1 MSEEKLNLDL
11 IQKLRKQLKH
21 EEEIKAYNKAQEVSI
36 NGDLLKSSVS
46 QVKSSEEE
54 AKELEDFQKRFG
66 IETRTQ
72 EQIEKEILQGQ
83 LDLVEGQD
91 IMDDSKLDEISL
103 AELDQE
109 LNADSYN
116 NVPRT
121 TDIHVKYF
129 DDLDD
134 TPDPISK
141 GAKIEKKPIGYPDIP
156 RSSEMI
162 PENLKQEIEMDSISS
177 MGLENGNLNLN
188 KGYKPAE
195 NRSLKLDVDLDIQDS
210 NPMTVDTI
218 TKVDL
223 GLDLGGEVRQEVERD
238 EITIDDFQ
246 NLVEEDQISESKSDK
261 EANLHLGEQRNRY
274 KTILDARGSNNLL
287 NDYYSKD
294 KKAEEP
300 IKIEIEDKEESRQL
314 KEESRQLKEEP
325 KSISIEELIAN
336 SSSEK
341 SNKVEELGNKST
353 SVIEDNI
360 DVSNLDEELEESQLN
375 KEISKEEK
383 KLDLDSIL
391 EQAKGLVNE
400 RKSNESGQNVQVS
413 STQIIEPTSKSTS
426 NQEITNLID
435 RVESEFQDLNTSLF
449 AEDMQLDTMEDA
461 YEKLKEKV
469 NSAQYKLDNKD
480 VNTITDVVSD
490 SVEKILDKN
499 ISLEEKSKASQKAKE
514 AKELVEELK
523 QKQGEIPQ
531 DLEEIL
537 ELDFDSIV
545 FEPENSVEFKNKSE
559 ELKNEVIPAS
569 INFEDIPLTKENEYS
584 PSKTGGMLGDIM
596 EELQLDLPNTEVVEE
611 TNDLKEDLM
620 SQLKNIR
627 EMALDTEESQINYIK
642 ANLKKILSEQNIK
655 LGFVT
660 DRKLLPEVIAEIKKD
675 DNLVVESVLD
685 NNGNIIPD
693 KTLIAFKELDDILLP
708 RRQEYQNFIS
718 TLIEKSKELFS
729 TGKTQRIAI
738 RDENHIPILTEN
750 ELDLVVK
757 EIGIPY
763 EILPNKKT
771 LILKGTV

>member
-287 NDYYSKD
+287 NDYYAKD

-300 IKIEIEDKEESRQL
+300 IKIEIED

-375 KEISKEEK
+375 KEIPKEEK
-383 KLDLDSIL
+383 KLDLGSIL

-413 STQIIEPTSKSTS
+413 STQIIEPTLKSTS

-499 ISLEEKSKASQKAKE
+499 TSLEEKSKASQKAKE

>member
-1 MSEEKLNLDL
+1 MSEGKLNLDL

-21 EEEIKAYNKAQEVSI
+21 EEEIRAYNKAQEVSI
-36 NGDLLKSSVS
+36 NGNLLKSSVS
-46 QVKSSEEE
+46 QVKPSEEE

-83 LDLVEGQD
+83 LDLVEGQE
-91 IMDDSKLDEISL
+91 ITDDSKLDEISL

-129 DDLDD
+129 DDLED
-134 TPDPISK
+134 TPDPISN
-141 GAKIEKKPIGYPDIP
+141 GTKIEKKPIGYPDIP

-177 MGLENGNLNLN
+177 MELENGNLNLN
-188 KGYKPAE
+188 KGYKPVE
-195 NRSLKLDVDLDIQDS
+195 NRSLKLDVDLYIQES

-223 GLDLGGEVRQEVERD
+223 GLDLGGEVRQEVERN

-246 NLVEEDQISESKSDK
+246 NLVEEDQISESNSDR

-274 KTILDARGSNNLL
+274 KTILDARGSDNLL
-287 NDYYSKD
+287 NDYYSKE
-294 KKAEEP
+294 KKVEEP
-300 IKIEIEDKEESRQL
+300 IKLEIQD
-314 KEESRQLKEEP
+314 KEEP
-325 KSISIEELIAN
+325 KSISIEELIAE

-341 SNKVEELGNKST
+341 SNKVEELDDKST
-353 SVIEDNI
+353 SVIEGTI

-375 KEISKEEK
+375 KEIPKEEK

-391 EQAKGLVNE
+391 DQAKGLVNE
-400 RKSNESGQNVQVS
+400 RKSNENSQNAPIS
-413 STQIIEPTSKSTS
+413 SIPIIESTSKSTS

-435 RVESEFQDLNTSLF
+435 RVESEFQDLSTSLF
-449 AEDMQLDTMEDA
+449 AEDMQLDTVEDA

-490 SVEKILDKN
+490 SVGKILDKN
-499 ISLEEKSKASQKAKE
+499 TSLEEKNKASQKAKE

-545 FEPENSVEFKNKSE
+545 FEPENSVEFKHKSE
-559 ELKNEVIPAS
+559 EIKNEVIPAS
-569 INFEDIPLTKENEYS
+569 INFEDIHLTEESENS
-584 PSKTGGMLGDIM
+584 SSKMGGMLGDIM
-596 EELQLDLPNTEVVEE
+596 EELQLDLPNTETVEE

-627 EMALDTEESQINYIK
+627 EMALDTEEAQINYIK

-660 DRKLLPEVIAEIKKD
+660 DRKLLPEVIDEIKKD
-675 DNLVVESVLD
+675 NNLVVESVLD

-729 TGKTQRIAI
+729 TGRTQRIAI

>member
-1 MSEEKLNLDL
+1 MSEGKLNLDL

-21 EEEIKAYNKAQEVSI
+21 EEEIRAYNKSQEVSI

-83 LDLVEGQD
+83 LDLVEGQE
-91 IMDDSKLDEISL
+91 ITDDSKLDEISL

-116 NVPRT
+116 NIPRT

-134 TPDPISK
+134 TPDPISN
-141 GAKIEKKPIGYPDIP
+141 GTKIEKKPIGYPDIP

-162 PENLKQEIEMDSISS
+162 PENLKQEIKMDSISS
-177 MGLENGNLNLN
+177 MELENGNLNLN
-188 KGYKPAE
+188 NGYNPVE
-195 NRSLKLDVDLDIQDS
+195 NRSLKLDVDLDIQES

-223 GLDLGGEVRQEVERD
+223 GLDLGGEVRQEVERN

-274 KTILDARGSNNLL
+274 KTILDARGSDNLL
-287 NDYYSKD
+287 NDYYSNEKRV
-294 KKAEEP
+294 EEP
-300 IKIEIEDKEESRQL
+300 IKLEIQDKEELQ
-314 KEESRQLKEEP
+314 QPKEEP
-325 KSISIEELIAN
+325 KSISIEELIAE

-341 SNKVEELGNKST
+341 SNKVEELDDKST
-353 SVIEDNI
+353 SVIEGTI

-375 KEISKEEK
+375 KEIPKEEK

-391 EQAKGLVNE
+391 GQAKGLVNE
-400 RKSNESGQNVQVS
+400 RKSNESSQNAPIS
-413 STQIIEPTSKSTS
+413 STPIIESTPKSTS

-435 RVESEFQDLNTSLF
+435 RVGSEFQDLNTSLF

-490 SVEKILDKN
+490 SVGKILDKN
-499 ISLEEKSKASQKAKE
+499 TSLEEKNKASQKAKE

-545 FEPENSVEFKNKSE
+545 FEPENSVEFKHKSE
-559 ELKNEVIPAS
+559 EIKNEVIPAS
-569 INFEDIPLTKENEYS
+569 INFEDIHLTKESEDS
-584 PSKTGGMLGDIM
+584 PSKMGGMLGDIM
-596 EELQLDLPNTEVVEE
+596 EELQLDLPNTETVEE

-627 EMALDTEESQINYIK
+627 EMALDTEEAQINYIK

-660 DRKLLPEVIAEIKKD
+660 DRKLLPEVIDEIKKD
-675 DNLVVESVLD
+675 NNLVVESVLD

-729 TGKTQRIAI
+729 TGRTQRIAI

>member
-141 GAKIEKKPIGYPDIP
+141 GTKIEKKPIGYPDIP

-287 NDYYSKD
+287 NDYYAKD

-300 IKIEIEDKEESRQL
+300 IKIEIEDKEES
-314 KEESRQLKEEP
+314 KKLKEEP

-375 KEISKEEK
+375 KEIPKEEK

-400 RKSNESGQNVQVS
+400 RKSNESSQNASIS
-413 STQIIEPTSKSTS
+413 STPIIESTPKSTS

-490 SVEKILDKN
+490 SVGKILDKN
-499 ISLEEKSKASQKAKE
+499 TSLEEKSKASKKAKE

-545 FEPENSVEFKNKSE
+545 FEPENSVEFKHKSE
-559 ELKNEVIPAS
+559 EIKNEVIPAS

-655 LGFVT
+655 LGFIT

>member
-188 KGYKPAE
+188 KGYKPVE

-274 KTILDARGSNNLL
+274 KTILDARCSNNLL
-287 NDYYSKD
+287 NDYYAKD

-300 IKIEIEDKEESRQL
+300 IKIEIEDKEES
-314 KEESRQLKEEP
+314 KQLKEEP

-341 SNKVEELGNKST
+341 SNKVEELDNKST

-413 STQIIEPTSKSTS
+413 STQIIEPTPKSTS

-499 ISLEEKSKASQKAKE
+499 TSLEEKSKASQKAKE

-569 INFEDIPLTKENEYS
+569 INFEDIPLIKENEYS

>member
-21 EEEIKAYNKAQEVSI
+21 EEEIKAYNKSQEVSI

-46 QVKSSEEE
+46 RVKSSEDEE
-54 AKELEDFQKRFG
+54 KELEDFQKRFG

-83 LDLVEGQD
+83 LDLVEGQT
-91 IMDDSKLDEISL
+91 ITDDSKLDDISL

-109 LNADSYN
+109 LNPDSYN
-116 NVPRT
+116 DIPRT

-129 DDLDD
+129 DDLEDV
-134 TPDPISK
+134 PDPISVGTK
-141 GAKIEKKPIGYPDIP
+141 VEKNQIGYPDIP
-156 RSSEMI
+156 RSSDMI
-162 PENLKQEIEMDSISS
+162 PENLKQEIKMDSISS

-188 KGYKPAE
+188 KGYKPVE
-195 NRSLKLDVDLDIQDS
+195 NRSLKLDVDLDVQDS
-210 NPMTVDTI
+210 NPMTLDTI

-223 GLDLGGEVRQEVERD
+223 GLDLGGEVRHEVERD

-246 NLVEEDQISESKSDK
+246 NLVEEDAISESKSDK
-261 EANLHLGEQRNRY
+261 DANLHIGEQRSRY
-274 KTILDARGSNNLL
+274 KTILEARGSDKLL
-287 NDYYSKD
+287 DEYYTKD
-294 KKAEEP
+294 ETPVEP
-300 IKIEIEDKEESRQL
+300 ITLEIEIDDEPQKPKEEA
-314 KEESRQLKEEP
+314 
-325 KSISIEELIAN
+325 KSISIEELLA
-336 SSSEK
+336 SSSQEK
-341 SNKVEELGNKST
+341 SDKIEEPIQKPT
-353 SVIEDNI
+353 SVIETTI
-360 DVSNLDEELEESQLN
+360 DVSDLDQELEESQINNETL
-375 KEISKEEK
+375 KEDK
-383 KLDLDSIL
+383 KLDLDGLL
-391 EQAKGLVNE
+391 EQAKGLVEE
-400 RKSNESGQNVQVS
+400 RKSDKSRENLEIPSTLNKES
-413 STQIIEPTSKSTS
+413 TPKSTS

-480 VNTITDVVSD
+480 VSTITGVVSD
-490 SVEKILDKN
+490 SVDKILDKN
-499 ISLEEKSKASQKAKE
+499 TTFEEKSKASQKAKE
-514 AKELVEELK
+514 AKGLVEDLK
-523 QKQGEIPQ
+523 QKQGDIPQ

-545 FEPENSVEFKNKSE
+545 FEPENTVEFKDKSE

-569 INFEDIPLTKENEYS
+569 INFEDIHLTEEGTENH
-584 PSKTGGMLGDIM
+584 SKMGGMLGDIM
-596 EELQLDLPNTEVVEE
+596 EELELDLPTEE
-611 TNDLKEDLM
+611 TTEETSDFKEDLM
-620 SQLKNIR
+620 LQLKNIR

-642 ANLKKILSEQNIK
+642 ANLKKILSEQDIK

-660 DRKLLPEVIAEIKKD
+660 DRKLLPEVISEIGKD
-675 DNLVVESVLD
+675 NNLIIEDVLD
-685 NNGNIIPD
+685 NNGNIIPN
-693 KTLIAFKELDDILLP
+693 KTLIAFKELDDVLLP
-708 RRQEYQNFIS
+708 RRKAYQDFIN

-738 RDENHIPILTEN
+738 RDENHIPILTES
-750 ELDLVVK
+750 ELEVVVK

-771 LILKGTV
+771 LVLKGMI

>member
-1 MSEEKLNLDL
+1 MSEGKLNLDL

-21 EEEIKAYNKAQEVSI
+21 EEEIRAYNKAQEVSI

-54 AKELEDFQKRFG
+54 AKELEDFQKRLG

-83 LDLVEGQD
+83 LDLVEGQE
-91 IMDDSKLDEISL
+91 ITDDSKLDEISL
-103 AELDQE
+103 AELDRE

-116 NVPRT
+116 NIPRT

-129 DDLDD
+129 DDLED
-134 TPDPISK
+134 TPDPISN
-141 GAKIEKKPIGYPDIP
+141 GTTVGKKPIGYPDIP
-156 RSSEMI
+156 RSSEMV

-177 MGLENGNLNLN
+177 MSLENSNLNLN

-195 NRSLKLDVDLDIQDS
+195 NRSLKLDVDLDIQES
-210 NPMTVDTI
+210 TPMTVDTI

-223 GLDLGGEVRQEVERD
+223 GLDLGGEVRQEVERN

-261 EANLHLGEQRNRY
+261 EANMHIGEQRNRY
-274 KTILDARGSNNLL
+274 KTILDARGSDNLL
-287 NDYYSKD
+287 NDYYSKE
-294 KKAEEP
+294 KKVEEP
-300 IKIEIEDKEESRQL
+300 IKIEIKDKEEPPQP
-314 KEESRQLKEEP
+314 KEEP
-325 KSISIEELIAN
+325 KSISIEELIAE

-341 SNKVEELGNKST
+341 SNKVEELDDKST
-353 SVIEDNI
+353 SVIGGTI

-375 KEISKEEK
+375 KEMSKEEK

-391 EQAKGLVNE
+391 EQTKGLVNE
-400 RKSNESGQNVQVS
+400 RKSNESSKNTPIS
-413 STQIIEPTSKSTS
+413 STPVIESTPKSTS

-490 SVEKILDKN
+490 SVGKILDKN
-499 ISLEEKSKASQKAKE
+499 TSLEEKSKASQKAKE

-523 QKQGEIPQ
+523 QRQGEIPQ

-545 FEPENSVEFKNKSE
+545 FEPENSVEFKHKSDE
-559 ELKNEVIPAS
+559 IKNEVIPAS
-569 INFEDIPLTKENEYS
+569 INFEDINLTKESEDS
-584 PSKTGGMLGDIM
+584 PSKMGGMLEDIM
-596 EELQLDLPNTEVVEE
+596 EELQLDLPDTETVEE

-642 ANLKKILSEQNIK
+642 ANLKRILSEQNIK

-660 DRKLLPEVIAEIKKD
+660 DRKLLPEVIDEIKKD
-675 DNLVVESVLD
+675 NNLVVESVLD

-729 TGKTQRIAI
+729 TGRTQRIAI

-771 LILKGTV
+771 LILKGMV

>member
-1 MSEEKLNLDL
+1 MSEGKLNLDL

-21 EEEIKAYNKAQEVSI
+21 EEEIRAYNKAQEVSI

-54 AKELEDFQKRFG
+54 AKELEDFQKRLG

-83 LDLVEGQD
+83 LDLVEGQE
-91 IMDDSKLDEISL
+91 ITDDSKLDEISL
-103 AELDQE
+103 AELDRE

-116 NVPRT
+116 NIPRT

-129 DDLDD
+129 DDLED
-134 TPDPISK
+134 TPDPISN
-141 GAKIEKKPIGYPDIP
+141 GTTVGKKPIGYPDIP
-156 RSSEMI
+156 RSSEMV

-177 MGLENGNLNLN
+177 MSLENSNLNLN

-195 NRSLKLDVDLDIQDS
+195 NRSLKLDVDLDIQES
-210 NPMTVDTI
+210 TPMTVDTI

-223 GLDLGGEVRQEVERD
+223 GLDLGGEVRQEVERN

-261 EANLHLGEQRNRY
+261 EANMHIGEQRNRY
-274 KTILDARGSNNLL
+274 KTILDARGSDNLL
-287 NDYYSKD
+287 NDYYSKEN
-294 KKAEEP
+294 KVEEP
-300 IKIEIEDKEESRQL
+300 IKIEIKDKEEPPQP
-314 KEESRQLKEEP
+314 KEEP
-325 KSISIEELIAN
+325 KSISIEELIAE

-341 SNKVEELGNKST
+341 SNKVEELDDKST
-353 SVIEDNI
+353 SVIGGTI

-375 KEISKEEK
+375 KEMSKEEK

-391 EQAKGLVNE
+391 EQTKGLVNE
-400 RKSNESGQNVQVS
+400 RKSNESSKNTPIS
-413 STQIIEPTSKSTS
+413 STPVIESTPKSTS

-490 SVEKILDKN
+490 SVGKILDKN
-499 ISLEEKSKASQKAKE
+499 TSLEEKSKASQKAKE

-523 QKQGEIPQ
+523 QRQGEIPQ

-545 FEPENSVEFKNKSE
+545 FEPENSVEFKHKSDE
-559 ELKNEVIPAS
+559 IKNEVIPAS
-569 INFEDIPLTKENEYS
+569 INFEDINLTKESEDS
-584 PSKTGGMLGDIM
+584 PSKMGGMLEDIM
-596 EELQLDLPNTEVVEE
+596 EELQLDLPDTETVEE

-627 EMALDTEESQINYIK
+627 KMALDTEESQINYIK
-642 ANLKKILSEQNIK
+642 ANLKRILSEQNIK

-660 DRKLLPEVIAEIKKD
+660 DRKLLPEVIDEIKKD
-675 DNLVVESVLD
+675 NNLVVESVLD

-729 TGKTQRIAI
+729 TGRTQRIAI

-771 LILKGTV
+771 LILKGMV